1 MEVVCTNHWYICLLY
16 MYVRWLIG
24 GVATTVTTIL
34 DPLLCGDSC
43 VASSPSHALFFN
55 VKDEARDAVA
65 REPVCISV
73 ITLESWQPVCCI
85 GPFTFVH

>member
-1 MEVVCTNHWYICLLY
+1 MY
-16 MYVRWLIG
+16 MYVIG

-55 VKDEARDAVA
+55 VKDDARNTVA
-65 REPVCISV
+65 REPFVYQHYYLGELTNCSYVVWDHSRLCTDAIACIST
-73 ITLESWQPVCCI
+73 I
-85 GPFTFVH
+85 